1 MAQFSIPNSHP
12 NPRLR
17 LIPPS
22 GGRPRSV
29 AQFLWSLFR
38 WRHELGAHR
47 IAYGLGD
54 DGIHLRQ
61 SLAVELPADHVL
73 KRRKLAGVTRSPKR
87 HRHSGLIQQP
97 TDGEREYPFAVAVS
111 REPCEKTDSLSVL
124 SEAWRQELRVRLS
137 EVVPFEFGNV
147 VDFTCQ
153 KATAQRAVRQ
163 GRDAVFA
170 TPGNDVVQGL

>member
-1 MAQFSIPNSHP
+1 MRMSGSRPGPVAEF
-12 NPRLR
+12 LR
-17 LIPPS
+17 
-22 GGRPRSV
+22 
-29 AQFLWSLFR
+29 SLFG

-54 DGIHLRQ
+54 YGIHLRQ

-73 KRRKLAGVTRSPKR
+73 KRRKLAGVTSAPKR
-87 HRHSGLIQQP
+87 HRHAGLIQQP
-97 TDGEREYPFAVAVS
+97 TDGEREYPFAVAVA
-111 REPCEKTDSLSVL
+111 REPCEKSDSLSVL

-137 EVVPFEFGNV
+137 EVVPFEFGSV

-163 GRDAVFA
+163 GRDAVLA
-170 TPGNDVVQGL
+170 TPGDDIVQGLAFEKVQRRLR